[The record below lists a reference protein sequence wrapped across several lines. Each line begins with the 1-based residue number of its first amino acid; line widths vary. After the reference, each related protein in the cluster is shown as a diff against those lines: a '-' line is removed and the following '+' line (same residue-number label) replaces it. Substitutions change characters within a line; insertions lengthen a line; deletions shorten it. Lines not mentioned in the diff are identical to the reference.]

1 MKDNIHTRDLRTP
14 LGEALS
20 GTEDLK
26 AVIDLRLEAAT
37 LDLSN
42 AQQGYDYQRAL
53 LDEIGEGLEGAR
65 TKHAYWWAQ
74 KAKLEGQSA
83 QEPFTEP
90 EPAQEDV
97 YPELSD
103 VDAPEEEEPAPEE
116 PEDEEAEEDPILY
129 YRIHVATLDGEEY
142 TSVEYSV
149 RVSDLERFHESL
161 EHAYEQSSVMVE
173 RDNGD
178 LLILP
183 TSRVKSISLVEQAE
197 EGA

>member
-1 MKDNIHTRDLRTP
+1 MKDTIHTRDLRTP

-20 GTEDLK
+20 ATEDLK

-42 AQQGYDYQRAL
+42 ARQGYDYQRGAMGAA
-53 LDEIGEGLEGAR
+53 EKILEAAK

-83 QEPFTEP
+83 QEPYTEP
-90 EPAQEDV
+90 EPAQKDV

-103 VDAPEEEEPAPEE
+103 VDAPEEEEPAPED
-116 PEDEEAEEDPILY
+116 PEGGEAEEDPHLY
-129 YRIHVATLDGEEY
+129 YRIHVATQDGEEY

-149 RVSDLERFHESL
+149 RVSDLERFHEVL
-161 EHAYEQSSVMVE
+161 EQAYEQSSAVVE

-183 TSRVKSISLVEQAE
+183 TSRIKSISLVEQAE